1 MVREYELMY
10 IVRPELDEEGLQ
22 AAADSVRKLIEGLGG
37 EIRKTTM
44 WGKRRLA
51 YEVNRLR
58 DGHYV
63 ILKLQMDGSKVRD
76 VERALAIHDTVFR
89 HLIVIDEAPGE
100 AEEEVEEEQPGAAA
114 TGEADAAATGEADA
128 AETGESDPAAAPAAE
143 ESAESTDEE
152 TEREPVA
159 AGLDEEGN

>member
-1 MVREYELMY
+1 MVRDYELMY

-22 AAADSVRKLIEGLGG
+22 TAADSVRKLIEGLGG

-51 YEVNRLR
+51 YEVDRLR

-63 ILKLQMDGSKVRD
+63 ILKVQLDGAKVRD

-89 HLIVIDEAPGE
+89 HLIVVDESPAE
-100 AEEEVEEEQPGAAA
+100 AEEEPEQP
-114 TGEADAAATGEADA
+114 A
-128 AETGESDPAAAPAAE
+128 AEAAAPAPA
-143 ESAESTDEE
+143 SADAADDEDTDEE
-152 TEREPVA
+152 PEREPVA